1 MEGELLDTDKLLRS
15 LAAEGDRLILSCQ
28 ESGGW
33 RARVYVHETTPY
45 SAYLIDSG
53 FHLTANYALR
63 ELARQVAE
71 KKATDKSQER
81 GPAQ

>member
-1 MEGELLDTDKLLRS
+1 MDGELIDTDKLLRA
-15 LAAEGDRLILSCQ
+15 LAAEGDHFALSCQ

-33 RARVYVHETTPY
+33 RAVVDVRGTTPY
-45 SAYLIDSG
+45 SAYRIDSG

-71 KKATDKSQER
+71 KKATDKSQ
-81 GPAQ
+81 AQ